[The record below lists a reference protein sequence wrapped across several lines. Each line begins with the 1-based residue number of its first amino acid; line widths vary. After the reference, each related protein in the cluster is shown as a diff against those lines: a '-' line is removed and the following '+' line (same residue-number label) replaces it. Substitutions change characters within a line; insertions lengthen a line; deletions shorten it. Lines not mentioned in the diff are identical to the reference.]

1 MCGRFVSSNSP
12 EQIAEYF
19 GASFETEHLGE
30 NYNVSPTNDILGVV
44 QTGAGPDA
52 HREVQAFHWGL
63 VPFWAKDTK
72 IGSKMINAR
81 SETIV
86 EKPAFK
92 KLLESKRVIV
102 PMDGFY
108 EWKVVPGQ
116 KAKQPYFI
124 HRRDGEPLA
133 VAGLWATWRDKA
145 AGPDAPWLHSCTI
158 ITTSAN
164 QMMMPVHDRMPVV
177 LPERHWAAWLD
188 PANHDVEALQ
198 AMLVPAPEELLTMH
212 PVSTDVNNVR
222 NKGPELIAELDEARE
237 APQLQLPS

>member
-12 EQIAEYF
+12 EQIASYF
-19 GASFETEHLGE
+19 GASFEAEPLGE
-30 NYNVSPTNDILGVV
+30 NFNTSPTNDILGVV
-44 QTGAGPDA
+44 QTGEGDHA

-81 SETIV
+81 SETLV
-86 EKPAFK
+86 EKSAFK

-116 KAKQPYFI
+116 KAKQPYYI

-133 VAGLWATWRDKA
+133 VAGLWTTWRDKN
-145 AGPDAPWLHSCTI
+145 AGPDAP
-158 ITTSAN
+158 
-164 QMMMPVHDRMPVV
+164 
-177 LPERHWAAWLD
+177 
-188 PANHDVEALQ
+188 
-198 AMLVPAPEELLTMH
+198 
-212 PVSTDVNNVR
+212 
-222 NKGPELIAELDEARE
+222 
-237 APQLQLPS
+237 